1 MEGEYPK
8 FSLFFIYIF
17 QAHAMLFTEQV
28 KAVSHSG

>member
-8 FSLFFIYIF
+8 FSFFFFIL

>member
-8 FSLFFIYIF
+8 FSFFFIF

>member
-8 FSLFFIYIF
+8 FSFFLF
-17 QAHAMLFTEQV
+17 QAHAMLFTKQV